1 MGARTEQGF
10 LIYKLYYGCLGT
22 WMLSKIKTL
31 NLSTS
36 IPNASDVKYEY
47 LSLFGCSGFVVRN
60 WSSGNIKR

>member
-1 MGARTEQGF
+1 
-10 LIYKLYYGCLGT
+10 
-22 WMLSKIKTL
+22 MLSKIKTL